1 MDAGATGSLGVD
13 GSCGSSS
20 NPLLHLLVTD
30 GAGLLRDDTA
40 VDEDDE
46 VGDSADAK
54 AGGECRMLFRIH
66 LENNGLASHF
76 GSRAS
81 DLRRHHATGT
91 APCRPKVY
99 EDGDGRILNDLVEER
114 RVGGERLSDGRKWS
128 FALTAAAGIGEVAGR
143 DAILLTALGAS
154 ADDGH
159 DVPSFRS
166 ILRHYHN
173 RWAIN
178 SMQESV
184 EGSGAPIYIYE

>member
-1 MDAGATGSLGVD
+1 MDADATGSLGVD

-30 GAGLLRDDTA
+30 GAGMLGDDTA

-46 VGDSADAK
+46 VGDSADAE
-54 AGGECRMLFRIH
+54 AGRECGVLFRIH
-66 LENNGLASHF
+66 LENNGLAGHF
-76 GSRAS
+76 GSSAS

-99 EDGDGRILNDLVEER
+99 KDGDGGILNDLIKER
-114 RVGGERLSDGRKWS
+114 RVGSERLSDGRKRS
-128 FALTAAAGIGEVAGR
+128 FALTAAAGISEVAGG

-159 DVPSFRS
+159 GVPSFRS

-173 RWAIN
+173 SWAIN
-178 SMQESV
+178 SMRESV
-184 EGSGAPIYIYE
+184 EGSDAPIYI